1 LDQERTY
8 KWIQDRLRELHSGT
22 LSEQDLARLQEMART
37 DPFIADAMEG
47 FYAHPGSEHATRLH
61 SIEQKI
67 KQTKRERRRWLV
79 PNLTVT
85 AIAASVMVIVAT
97 YAVISRMQKDNEET
111 LFVFVAPDSLTT
123 TDSTS
128 DSITPDIAMQED
140 ARYSSESKE
149 EKTESAN
156 TIPPPEKNQESIA
169 DNKASKAPPV
179 VAEQPGQKEKV
190 TEVQPK
196 STLST
201 QSAPAAAAP
210 VDDDIAPQTK
220 DLAISSKTEI
230 ARSKSDEGFYA
241 NQMNPDLMYSRV
253 TGHVVDA
260 ATGIPLSAK
269 ILVNYSNEFIYTDAR
284 GYFEFSIP
292 EPVAVVQVSFSGL
305 VDSTFLVKQGE
316 ENIQVGLR
324 TDALIPNQAMAG
336 AKNKGPVI
344 SLRDPLIESHLL
356 FSSYVHSN
364 ALLQLTPEP
373 SAARRKVVIEF
384 KVKKDGRPTDLTVIE
399 TSRDKTYDSEAVRLI
414 KEGPEWVCF
423 GGEYPC
429 TRRYTFYFR

>member
-1 LDQERTY
+1 MDQERTY

-22 LSEQDLARLQEMART
+22 LSEQDLARLKEMART

-111 LFVFVAPDSLTT
+111 LFVFVAPDSLST
-123 TDSTS
+123 TDSTT
-128 DSITPDIAMQED
+128 DSITPDIAMEEG

-149 EKTESAN
+149 KTESAN
-156 TIPPPEKNQESIA
+156 TIPPEKNQESIA
-169 DNKASKAPPV
+169 DNKTSKAPPV
-179 VAEQPGQKEKV
+179 VAEQSGQKEKV

-210 VDDDIAPQTK
+210 VDDDRAPPTK
-220 DLAISSKTEI
+220 DLAFSSKPEM

-269 ILVNYSNEFIYTDAR
+269 ILVSYSNEFIYTDAR

-305 VDSTFLVKQGE
+305 VDSTFIVKQGE

-324 TDALIPNQAMAG
+324 TEALIPNQVMAG
-336 AKNKGPVI
+336 AKNKGPVT
-344 SLRDPLIESHLL
+344 SLPDPLIESHLL
-356 FSSYVHSN
+356 FSSFVNTN

-373 SAARRKVVIEF
+373 SSARRKVVIEF
-384 KVKKDGRPTDLTVIE
+384 KIKQDGRPTDITVIE

-414 KEGPEWVCF
+414 KEGPEWACF
-423 GGEYPC
+423 DGEYPC